1 MPKIEKNEKKIA
13 WVTSIFIAT
22 ALILFGYIMF
32 WGTIVFDEMVFF
44 AVVIGV
50 IPPTI
55 LDYVDYQ
62 WRKDVDE
69 QLPDLFRSIV
79 QAQET
84 GMPLPQALE
93 EVSKRDY
100 GPLTNELKKMT
111 AQMSWGRTFEEAL
124 LTLQERVD
132 TLLMRRTVPMITEAA
147 RSGGHVE
154 EIFDPLGKF
163 IQTTLLL
170 NEERRNQTRPYTAI
184 IYVAFFVFL
193 FTIIMLFRSFFFFFF
208 ASTEELPILSSAIMK
223 PEEIQRMFFH
233 MTAIQ
238 AFFGG
243 LVAGKMGKG
252 IISAGLKHSLIL
264 MLCGYV
270 GLRLFL
276 WG

>member
-13 WVTSIFIAT
+13 WVASIFIAT

-32 WGTIVFDEMVFF
+32 WGTIVFDELVFF

-62 WRKDVDE
+62 WRRDVDE
-69 QLPDLFRSIV
+69 QMPDLFRSIV

-147 RSGGHVE
+147 RSGGRVE

-208 ASTEELPILSSAIMK
+208 ASIEELPILSSAIMK

-264 MLCGYV
+264 MLCGYM